1 MLVLF
6 FFFFFFFFFFGF
18 VGSAETCAGS
28 CACFGYATQAHD
40 VGQDELLVPID
51 GGQVVPDGVADDE
64 AGEEVHGIGPISRRR
79 PAKAIIICTCAGG
92 SGGGTGDA
100 LGRDGLIAPLLIVE
114 AYQILGLEAEATEA
128 TEATEAATQAQ
139 DAVDVGVHILA
150 GACGRATMVRHLLCC
165 R

>member
-6 FFFFFFFFFFGF
+6 FFSFFFFFGF

-40 VGQDELLVPID
+40 VGQDKLLVPVD

-64 AGEEVHGIGPISRRR
+64 AGEEVHEIVPISRRR

-92 SGGGTGDA
+92 SGGGTSDA

-114 AYQILGLEAEATEA
+114 AYQILGLEAEA

>member
-1 MLVLF
+1 MLVL
-6 FFFFFFFFFFGF
+6 FFFFFFGF

-28 CACFGYATQAHD
+28 CACSGYAHD

-79 PAKAIIICTCAGG
+79 PAIAIIICTCAGG